1 MEILPLVI
9 WIGGNSLLALCP
21 ILFAHLLVRNLSKP
35 AQQGSRRLAVII
47 PLLLLWIVFLPNT
60 SYLLTEWRHF
70 LDWVNANPQYEQVYR
85 DAQYPP
91 GPTASLLTL
100 ALCFFLFSSFGIV
113 TLCLAVHPLEAVVP
127 EKLRKGFKTGA
138 FILCSFGTYLGLV
151 LRLNSFEIVRL
162 STLRGIAHGT
172 LELFR
177 HPGLAITVVLF
188 GLLLWGVYEILTPG
202 IIRLMP
208 KYRRAAA

>member
-1 MEILPLVI
+1 MDILPLAV

-21 ILFAHLLVRNLSKP
+21 ILFAHLLVRSLSKP
-35 AQQGSRRLAVII
+35 ASQGSRRLAVII
-47 PLLLLWIVFLPNT
+47 PLLFLWIVFLPNT

-70 LDWVNANPQYEQVYR
+70 LDWVNAEPQYRQIYR
-85 DAQYPP
+85 DSQYPP
-91 GPTASLLTL
+91 GLTVRLMAL

-113 TLCLAVHPLEAVVP
+113 SLCLAVHPLESIVP
-127 EKLRKGFKTGA
+127 ERLRGSFKTGV

-151 LRLNSFEIVRL
+151 LRLNSFEIASL

-172 LELFR
+172 LDVLR
-177 HPGLAITVVLF
+177 HPTLAIAVIVF
-188 GLLLWGVYEILTPG
+188 GLLLWGIYEVLTPG

-208 KYRRAAA
+208 RYRRAAA